1 MNINLCR
8 NEYVELLNT
17 IAGGLAHNPEFIKAT
32 IQYRGYSMIGE
43 EIAKKTKNAINGIV
57 NEDYNF

>member
-1 MNINLCR
+1 MTIDLCR
-8 NEYVELLNT
+8 HEYLELLNN
-17 IAGGLAHNPEFIKAT
+17 IAGSLARNPEFIKAT
-32 IQYRGYSMIGE
+32 IQCKGYGMIGE

>member
-8 NEYVELLNT
+8 NEYIELLNT
-17 IAGGLAHNPEFIKAT
+17 IAGGLAHNPEFIRAT
-32 IQYRGYSMIGE
+32 IQYQGYSKIGE
-43 EIAKKTKNAINGIV
+43 QIAKKAKSAINEIV

>member
-43 EIAKKTKNAINGIV
+43 EIAKKTKNAINWIV

>member
-8 NEYVELLNT
+8 NEYIELLNT

-32 IQYRGYSMIGE
+32 IQYRGYNMVGE

-57 NEDYNF
+57 DEDYNF

>member
-1 MNINLCR
+1 MTIDLCR
-8 NEYVELLNT
+8 HEYLELLNN
-17 IAGGLAHNPEFIKAT
+17 ISGGLARNPEFIKAT
-32 IQYRGYSMIGE
+32 IQYNGYSMIGE